1 VVNKCS
7 NGFDVTQIDRLA
19 AYMECAWILMDI
31 MDLWIIL
38 DYYLFDYYGIP
49 GKSQL
54 AALPE
59 GYQHYFAQDV
69 KVK

>member
-1 VVNKCS
+1 
-7 NGFDVTQIDRLA
+7 
-19 AYMECAWILMDI
+19 MDI
-31 MDLWIIL
+31 MHLWIIL
-38 DYYLFDYYGIP
+38 DYYFFDYYGIP

>member
-1 VVNKCS
+1 
-7 NGFDVTQIDRLA
+7 
-19 AYMECAWILMDI
+19 MDI
-31 MDLWIIL
+31 NGYYAFMDYIGLL
-38 DYYLFDYYGIP
+38 FFDYYGIP